1 MKKEVQRSE
10 SKKMAAQ
17 GGCNGYATFIS
28 EMPGTQYFI
37 DSSKLSAFP
46 CQNLMLACVYC
57 IFIHNRNLL
66 VDVDYRLNFR
76 PLSLEKHSFILP

>member
-1 MKKEVQRSE
+1 MKKEAQRSE

-17 GGCNGYATFIS
+17 GGCNGNATFIS

-46 CQNLMLACVYC
+46 C
-57 IFIHNRNLL
+57 
-66 VDVDYRLNFR
+66 
-76 PLSLEKHSFILP
+76 